1 MPSEWS
7 LILEDT
13 SDGSLHIVAGN
24 GQQSCALSR
33 PCADE
38 KELTDEIG
46 RLQGDLDRLAEKG
59 RDRFA
64 ELRERE
70 KGDDPAQIWQEMEAL
85 GDEGE
90 MVAYFNGLSK
100 ATRRQ
105 VAEHVMTR
113 VSAFKGMS
121 PQFTVRYNSE
131 TNLLE

>member
-7 LILEDT
+7 LTLEDT
-13 SDGSLHIVAGN
+13 SDGSLRIVAEK
-24 GQQSCALSR
+24 GQQSSALSR

-38 KELTDEIG
+38 KELSDEIG
-46 RLQGDLDRLAEKG
+46 RLQGDLARLAEKG

-70 KGDDPAQIWQEMEAL
+70 KGNDPAQIWQEMEAL

-105 VAEHVMTR
+105 VAEYVMTR

-121 PQFTVRYNSE
+121 PQFAGRYNSE

>member
-7 LILEDT
+7 LTLEDT
-13 SDGSLHIVAGN
+13 SDGSLRIVAEK

-38 KELTDEIG
+38 KELNEEIR

-85 GDEGE
+85 VDEGE
-90 MVAYFNGLSK
+90 MMAYFNGLSK

-105 VAEHVMTR
+105 VAEYVMTR

-121 PQFTVRYNSE
+121 PRFTVRYNSE
-131 TNLLE
+131 TNFLE